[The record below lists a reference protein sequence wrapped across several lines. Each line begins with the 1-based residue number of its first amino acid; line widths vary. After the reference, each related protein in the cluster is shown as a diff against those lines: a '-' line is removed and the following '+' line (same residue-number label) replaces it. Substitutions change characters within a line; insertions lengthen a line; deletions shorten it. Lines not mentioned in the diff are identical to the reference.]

1 MWATAQQIKTD
12 NPEFIQIYQELVEA
26 STQKLVIATSIIGG
40 GWLLVISLF
49 KSGQIS
55 LEIMPVFLGTALAF
69 WLSYRLIPRH
79 VMASQLTWLLC
90 YGMTITLAFW
100 IFREKDIAFLLALIP
115 LMAVT
120 MIGWQ
125 AAVLSGTAV
134 LAILLG
140 LYLQIGPGFISLSTI
155 AMIGFSEALAGF
167 IGWSAVSPLIAMI
180 EWTNYSYR
188 MARENLDEARNQRVE
203 LNQVQED
210 LVLANKDLGRLA
222 KSLKV
227 MTQKAE
233 DARRVKEEF
242 VANVSH
248 ELRTPLNMIIGYTN
262 LIISTPGAYAKRL
275 PARLLADIASVQR
288 NSQHLVDL
296 VNDVLDLSQVEAGRM
311 ALTRQWTPLKEIIEA
326 ATIAVRPL
334 FESKGLYLEKNLPEE
349 DPAVFC
355 DSTRVREVVLNLLSN
370 AGRFTEQG
378 GVVVGIYRDGE
389 NEVITVQDTG
399 PGISPENRQRI
410 FEPFQQL
417 DPMLH
422 HKTGGS
428 GLGLTISKRFVEMH
442 GGSMWLTSEPGEGT
456 TFFVSIPIEPKIDI
470 EETKQGASRWINPFQ
485 EFTPRH
491 RPAKALRPESNP
503 RILIVEQEDTMQR
516 LFSRYLDGVDV
527 LSVNTLP
534 EAVQAVGK
542 IPTRLMIINSP
553 EPYTESSLDF
563 FNPFNT
569 PVITCWMPGRE
580 EAARR
585 LGIVH
590 YLLKPVEQ
598 DVLLSAL
605 DEVGKEEMSVLLVE
619 DDSETT
625 QLFARIISISR
636 PAVHVIR
643 AASGREALQL
653 MRDRSPDAVILDMIL
668 PDINGFDL
676 LGEKGSDPQIRG
688 IPVIVVSSTDPSGIP
703 IVANRFSVNCTNG
716 LSVKE
721 FLGCLNAVSEVMNSD
736 SPGSHPEPIKILP
749 VIPVS

>member
-1 MWATAQQIKTD
+1 MWNTFRETKTS
-12 NPEFIQIYQELVEA
+12 NQEFLTFYNEVME
-26 STQKLVIATSIIGG
+26 SSSRKLVIATSVIGG
-40 GWLLVISLF
+40 AWLLLIGLI

-55 LEIMPVFLGTALAF
+55 LELMPLLLGAALAF
-69 WLSYRLIPRH
+69 WISYALISRNLL
-79 VMASQLTWLLC
+79 VSQLTWLTCFAL
-90 YGMTITLAFW
+90 TITLALILFH
-100 IFREKDIAFLLALIP
+100 EADIAFLYALIP
-115 LMAVT
+115 LMAVS

-125 AAVLSGTAV
+125 SAVISGMLV
-134 LAILLG
+134 LGVLFIFHGWLG
-140 LYLQIGPGFISLSTI
+140 PDFISLSTI
-155 AMIGFSEALAGF
+155 GIIGFGEVLAGF
-167 IGWSAVSPLIAMI
+167 VGWSAVSPLTTMVA
-180 EWTNYSYR
+180 WTHYTYR
-188 MARENLDEARNQRVE
+188 MARQNLEEARNQRLE
-203 LNQVQED
+203 FNQVQED
-210 LVLANKDLGRLA
+210 LILANKDLARLA

-262 LIISTPGAYAKRL
+262 LIITSPGAYAKRL
-275 PARLLADIASVQR
+275 PARLLADISSVQR

-311 ALTRQWTPLKEIIEA
+311 ALTRQWASLKEIIEA

-349 DPAVFC
+349 DPQVFC
-355 DSTRVREVVLNLLSN
+355 DSTRIREVVLNLLSN
-370 AGRFTEQG
+370 AGRFTDQG

-389 NEVITVQDTG
+389 NEVISVQDTG
-399 PGISPENRQRI
+399 TGILPDDQQRI

-442 GGSMWLTSEPGEGT
+442 GGSMWLDSGPGKGT
-456 TFFVSIPIEPKIDI
+456 TFYVSIPIEPKIDI
-470 EETKQGASRWINPFQ
+470 EESRQVASRWINPFQ
-485 EFTPRH
+485 EFIPRQ
-491 RPAKALRPESNP
+491 RPSKALRPESNP
-503 RILIVEQEDTMQR
+503 RILIVEQEGTIQR
-516 LFSRYLDGVDV
+516 LFSRYLDGIDV
-527 LSVNTLP
+527 LSVDNLL
-534 EAVQAVGK
+534 EAVQSLEK

-553 EPYTESSLDF
+553 EPYAESSLEF
-563 FNPFNT
+563 ANPFNT
-569 PVITCWMPGRE
+569 PVITCWMPGRD

-585 LGIVH
+585 MGIVH

-605 DEVGKEEMSVLLVE
+605 DEVGKEEMSVLLV
-619 DDSETT
+619 DDDPETI

-636 PAVHVIR
+636 PAVRVIR

-653 MRDRSPDAVILDMIL
+653 MRERQPDAVILDMIL

-676 LGEKGSDPQIRG
+676 LGEKGSDPQIRA
-688 IPVIVVSSTDPSGIP
+688 IPVIVVSSTDPAGIL
-703 IVANRFSVNCTNG
+703 IVSNRFSVNCTNG
-716 LSVKE
+716 LTIKE
-721 FLGCLNAVSEVMNSD
+721 FLGCLSAVAEILNSD
-736 SPGSHPEPIKILP
+736 LPGSHPEPIKTLP
-749 VIPVS
+749 G

>member
-1 MWATAQQIKTD
+1 MWATIQETKAD
-12 NPEFIQIYQELVEA
+12 NPEFVQIYNELVES
-26 STQKLVIATSIIGG
+26 STRNLVITTSIIGG
-40 GWLLVISLF
+40 GWLLLISLI

-55 LEIMPVFLGTALAF
+55 LEIMPVFLGTVLAF
-69 WLSYRLIPRH
+69 WLSYQLIPLRL
-79 VMASQLTWLLC
+79 MASQIVWLLC
-90 YGMTITLAFW
+90 LGITITLALW
-100 IFREKDIAFLLALIP
+100 IFREGNIAFLYALIP

-120 MIGWQ
+120 MIGKQ
-125 AAVLSGTAV
+125 AAVLSGMAV
-134 LAILLG
+134 LAALLG
-140 LYLQIGPGFISLSTI
+140 FYLQIGPAFMPLASIGMVGFG
-155 AMIGFSEALAGF
+155 MVLAGF
-167 IGWSAVSPLIAMI
+167 IGWCAVSPLITMV

-188 MARENLDEARNQRVE
+188 MARQNLEEARNQRVE

-262 LIISTPGAYAKRL
+262 LIITSPGAYAKKL
-275 PARLLADIASVQR
+275 PARLLADISSIQR
-288 NSQHLVDL
+288 NSQHLVEL

-311 ALTRQWTPLKEIIEA
+311 ALTRQWSSLKEIIEA
-326 ATIAVRPL
+326 ATVAVRPL
-334 FESKGLYLEKNLPEE
+334 FESKGLYLEKDLPAE
-349 DPAVFC
+349 DPNVFC
-355 DSTRVREVVLNLLSN
+355 DSTRIREVVLNLLSN
-370 AGRFTEQG
+370 AGRFTDQG

-389 NEVITVQDTG
+389 NEVISVQDTG
-399 PGISPENRQRI
+399 TGISPEDRQRI

-442 GGSMWLTSEPGEGT
+442 GGSMWLTSEPGKGT
-456 TFFVSIPIEPKIDI
+456 TFFVSIPIEPKLDI
-470 EETKQGASRWINPFQ
+470 EENRQGASRWFNPFQ
-485 EFTPRH
+485 EFTPRL

-503 RILIVEQEDTMQR
+503 RILVVEQDGTMQR

-527 LSVNTLP
+527 ISIVNLP
-534 EAVQAVGK
+534 EAVAEIGK
-542 IPTRLMIINSP
+542 APTRLMVINSP
-553 EPYTESSLDF
+553 EPYAESSLDF
-563 FNPFNT
+563 TNPFNT

-605 DEVGKEEMSVLLVE
+605 DEVGKVEMSVLLVE
-619 DDSETT
+619 DDPETI

-636 PAVHVIR
+636 PAVRVIR

-653 MRDRSPDAVILDMIL
+653 MRERKPDAVILDMNL
-668 PDINGFDL
+668 SDINGFDL
-676 LGEKGSDPQIRG
+676 LGEKGSDPQIRA

-703 IVANRFSVNCTNG
+703 IVSNRFSVNCTNG
-716 LSVKE
+716 LSIKE
-721 FLGCLNAVSEVMNSD
+721 FLGCLGAVSEILNSD
-736 SPGSHPEPIKILP
+736 LPGSHPELLKTLP
-749 VIPVS
+749 A